1 MKLMQF
7 NWENQLFTMK
17 DRKIF
22 EKAHGKRKWARVNED
37 GKTYYR
43 MLSKTTTTSN

>member
-17 DRKIF
+17 ARKEF
-22 EKAHGKRKWARVNED
+22 EEAHGKRKWARVNKD

-43 MLSKTTTTSN
+43 MRNRITT